1 MPPKSGSSITNGS
14 NERRRS
20 MLKGSSSQMRVC
32 GTNETGLPALKAGNI
47 YVRQR
52 SGLGTMLLDYT
63 MRKVSAAPQCRNSV
77 LERDAWHEAWGGDA
91 DWYTPRRPPAHASRR
106 GFLDTPDSFS
116 LPPSALVEAPSSANA
131 GAAGSEESPARKA
144 EMVGKAP
151 QFTTSR
157 GWKLT
162 VKGIDC
168 VEGEMAWNGIPLPMY
183 SSSDVAS
190 NIEPHD
196 RFPSGGL
203 YGLQSERERHAARRR
218 DVSAPSS
225 HKKLSF
231 ASSSAI
237 SAIYSKTIQLH
248 LNVQRSPNLSSTES
262 SASSIV
268 EMCFSKTAASTGAQ
282 TKTSAQRASSIPKV
296 SAVRIN
302 PSGWSCCAS
311 LGRKQVVSVSRST
324 DNGPSPQRVPS
335 KDVGEQP
342 DAKRQRFLVEYS
354 EALRICFN
362 APNPSHLS
370 SVSSIPKIH
379 FKGSRV
385 RQRSISLHR

>member
-1 MPPKSGSSITNGS
+1 MRYKENLKGKPEVEGVVEGESVFGGMLRGTERACPGTLANSNKKSSTWHPDSSPREGPTDPIHEIAGETPKSGSSITNGS

-32 GTNETGLPALKAGNI
+32 GTNETELPALKAGNI
-47 YVRQR
+47 YVGQR

-63 MRKVSAAPQCRNSV
+63 MRKVSPAPQCRNSV

-91 DWYTPRRPPAHASRR
+91 DWYTPRRPPAHASRL

-116 LPPSALVEAPSSANA
+116 LPPSALVEAVRF
-131 GAAGSEESPARKA
+131 EESPARKA

-183 SSSDVAS
+183 SSSDVAL

-203 YGLQSERERHAARRR
+203 YGLQSERE
-218 DVSAPSS
+218 
-225 HKKLSF
+225 
-231 ASSSAI
+231 
-237 SAIYSKTIQLH
+237 
-248 LNVQRSPNLSSTES
+248 
-262 SASSIV
+262 
-268 EMCFSKTAASTGAQ
+268 
-282 TKTSAQRASSIPKV
+282 
-296 SAVRIN
+296 VR
-302 PSGWSCCAS
+302 WT
-311 LGRKQVVSVSRST
+311 R
-324 DNGPSPQRVPS
+324 
-335 KDVGEQP
+335 
-342 DAKRQRFLVEYS
+342 
-354 EALRICFN
+354 
-362 APNPSHLS
+362 
-370 SVSSIPKIH
+370 
-379 FKGSRV
+379 
-385 RQRSISLHR
+385 

>member
-1 MPPKSGSSITNGS
+1 
-14 NERRRS
+14 
-20 MLKGSSSQMRVC
+20 
-32 GTNETGLPALKAGNI
+32 
-47 YVRQR
+47 
-52 SGLGTMLLDYT
+52 MLLDYT

-91 DWYTPRRPPAHASRR
+91 DWYTPRRPPAHASRL

-116 LPPSALVEAPSSANA
+116 LPPSALVEAVR
-131 GAAGSEESPARKA
+131 SEESPARKA

-190 NIEPHD
+190 NIKPHD
-196 RFPSGGL
+196 RFRQGMQLDG
-203 YGLQSERERHAARRR
+203 ET
-218 DVSAPSS
+218 SALPRLITTLSS
-225 HKKLSF
+225 KLSF

-282 TKTSAQRASSIPKV
+282 TKTSAQRASSG
-296 SAVRIN
+296 
-302 PSGWSCCAS
+302 GWSCCAS

-385 RQRSISLHR
+385 RQRSISLHRTIHAVPEEIFLAMISEIESEQFIVKRFGGRESWHNLNA

>member
-157 GWKLT
+157 GMQL
-162 VKGIDC
+162 D
-168 VEGEMAWNGIPLPMY
+168 GETSALPRLITTL
-183 SSSDVAS
+183 SS
-190 NIEPHD
+190 
-196 RFPSGGL
+196 
-203 YGLQSERERHAARRR
+203 
-218 DVSAPSS
+218 
-225 HKKLSF
+225 KLSF